1 MQRLQLDA
9 DEEITR
15 KEYLKRKRKN
25 AKILKKRSKIT
36 YLMIAIFTILVIYI
50 LVQFYLYKKKNNFVY
65 TSGEEVDAQKIYNVY
80 YVTEG
85 YTYDQVYSLNK
96 IHSDGF
102 EEETIYQNS
111 GLADIIVTKDYVYGI
126 KQKGVYRLNRT
137 TNEFEVII
145 ENNVAKYTLYDD
157 TVYYITLEDSKLKS
171 IHVDTKETKDFDVS
185 IASEILVDQNY
196 VFVVQDEQTKK
207 VLFRFDK
214 SGENK
219 TQISNSDYNVSYII
233 QDDTTLYY
241 VNKEDENKIYFSK
254 KDGSNEQKL
263 ADIKSVSDKGSIRE
277 VDGTKYMFVHDLY
290 LYYINAEDGNTLWRI
305 NLDSKEQEKVISV
318 AVEILQCIDNTIFY
332 KIKNEMGVYL
342 YNYDTK
348 FMSQVTKRKVKEFFI
363 DQYTMI
369 EGRQTNVEEKNNK
382 R

>member
-15 KEYLKRKRKN
+15 KEYLKRKKKN

-85 YTYDQVYSLNK
+85 YTYDPVYSLNK

-126 KQKGVYRLNRT
+126 KQKGIYRLNRT
-137 TNEFEVII
+137 TNEFEVIV
-145 ENNVAKYTLYDD
+145 ESNVAKYTLYDD

-171 IHVDTKETKDFDVS
+171 IHVVTKETKDFDVS
-185 IASEILVDQNY
+185 VASEILVDQNY

-207 VLFRFDK
+207 ILFRFDK

-219 TQISNSDYNVSYII
+219 TQISNGDYNVSYII
-233 QDDTTLYY
+233 QDATTLYY
-241 VNKEDENKIYFSK
+241 VNKEDENKIYCSK

-277 VDGTKYMFVHDLY
+277 VDGAKYMFVHDSY
-290 LYYINAEDGNTLWRI
+290 LYYINPEDGNTLWRI

-318 AVEILQCIDNTIFY
+318 AVEILQYIDNTIFY

-363 DQYTMI
+363 DQYTTI
-369 EGRQTNVEEKNNK
+369 EGRQANIEEKNNK